1 MILNNLIKLICLSL
15 LVKGKATNFT
25 NEENLAVTAQAIRQW
40 NYPIAPRDENAS
52 EIFWGQPVQD
62 PYRPL
67 ANPFDS
73 KTLKFMEESN
83 TFTDSILEL
92 DATRAATRKAIQRFG
107 GLPIEYSYSKFN
119 NFEYS
124 LYNPGDADQFIIS
137 RRYLTG
143 PREAFIDP
151 NQLFEKGTTKLLNY
165 KISPDGKY
173 LAYVISRKGSDWQSI
188 YVVDILYRVHVSE
201 IQWTRHN
208 DEISWLSD
216 SSGFYYKSY
225 APANGITFDQAGLE
239 NEPPKYVSY
248 NLHTVKG
255 RTSQEFV
262 IENMGDIQESENH
275 KLINI
280 NDRFML
286 SIIKSV
292 TPDNEDSHYGSK
304 ARLVELGQGIASAK
318 DFVLSTDKDHFIK
331 YLRSDED
338 GMEFITDIGAP
349 NRHIVRVN
357 FNSLDKYEVIVS
369 EFPDKMITDRLFF
382 GSKVVLFSI
391 WDGISF
397 AAYIDYRKG
406 DQPIEISM
414 PFGVASN
421 PKFVDNGSSIT
432 FDLDSFLY
440 YSQSYRFDFD
450 TNTLTL
456 VSSFTHPNFEASK
469 FVQYRALYTAKDGTE
484 IPLLIAHK
492 KGIKPDQSHP
502 GFLYGY
508 GGFKSIQK
516 PRYDQFWAYLL
527 QEKNIVLAIALVRG
541 GSERGDDWWQSGT
554 KLNKYISYSDYADAV
569 EFLNKD
575 PKYGFVGKNM
585 QFINGAS
592 NGGLLTAATCNLI
605 PEKLGGCIAD
615 VGVQDLLRY
624 DRWTVGDGW
633 KEDYGKPS
641 DSKEQFNALM
651 KISPLENVLPTVNAT
666 QTKYYPPYLINTADY
681 DDRVS
686 PVHSLKLAATI
697 QKNHRTSPHPAL
709 LYVAHHSGHGPSSHT
724 KYLDKCVNA
733 VSLINIALNNLY

>member
-1 MILNNLIKLICLSL
+1 
-15 LVKGKATNFT
+15 
-25 NEENLAVTAQAIRQW
+25 
-40 NYPIAPRDENAS
+40 
-52 EIFWGQPVQD
+52 
-62 PYRPL
+62 
-67 ANPFDS
+67 
-73 KTLKFMEESN
+73 
-83 TFTDSILEL
+83 
-92 DATRAATRKAIQRFG
+92 
-107 GLPIEYSYSKFN
+107 
-119 NFEYS
+119 
-124 LYNPGDADQFIIS
+124 ADQFIIS
-137 RRYLTG
+137 RRYLG
-143 PREAFIDP
+143 GQREAFIDP
-151 NQLFEKGTTKLLNY
+151 NQLFEKGTTKILNY
-165 KISPDGKY
+165 KISPNGKY

-188 YVVDILYRVHVSE
+188 YVVDILYRTQVSE
-201 IQWTRHN
+201 IQWTRYN

-216 SSGFYYKSY
+216 SSGFYYRSY

-239 NEPPKYVSY
+239 NEPPKYIGY

-255 RTSQEFV
+255 GRSQEF
-262 IENMGDIQESENH
+262 
-275 KLINI
+275 
-280 NDRFML
+280 
-286 SIIKSV
+286 SI
-292 TPDNEDSHYGSK
+292 TPEAEDNHYGSK
-304 ARLVELGQGIASAK
+304 ARLIELGQGIASAK
-318 DFVLSTDKDHFIK
+318 DFILSANSDHFIK
-331 YLRSDED
+331 YLSSDED
-338 GMEFITDIGAP
+338 GMEFITDIGAR
-349 NRHIVRVN
+349 NRHIVKVN

-406 DQPIEISM
+406 SEPIEINM

-421 PKFVDNGSSIT
+421 PRLSGDGSSLA
-432 FDLDSFLY
+432 FNLDSFLH

-456 VSSFTHPNFEASK
+456 VNTFTHPNFDASK
-469 FVQYRALYTAKDGTE
+469 FVQYRTLYTAKDGTE

-516 PRYDQFWAYLL
+516 PNYDQFWAYLL
-527 QEKNIVLAIALVRG
+527 QEKNMVLAIALVRG
-541 GSERGDDWWQSGT
+541 GSERGYDWWESAT
-554 KLNKYISYSDYADAV
+554 KLNKYRSYSDYADAV
-569 EFLNKD
+569 EFLHKD

-585 QFINGAS
+585 QFINGVS

-651 KISPLENVLPTVNAT
+651 KISPLENVLPAVNAT

-697 QKNHRTSPHPAL
+697 QNNHKASPHPAL
-709 LYVAHHSGHGPSSHT
+709 LYVAHHSGHNPSSNT

-733 VSLINIALNNLY
+733 VSLINIALNKLY